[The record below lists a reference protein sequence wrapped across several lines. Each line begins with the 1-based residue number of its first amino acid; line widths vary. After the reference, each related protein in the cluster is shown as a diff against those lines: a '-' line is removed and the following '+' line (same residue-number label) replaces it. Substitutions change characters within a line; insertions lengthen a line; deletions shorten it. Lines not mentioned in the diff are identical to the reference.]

1 MAIDFPVATSNGQT
15 FSSGG
20 RTWVWYNNYQV
31 WKSVGTSLGY
41 NFTTGNTVPANPNIG
56 DRWYQSDYGIELI
69 YLPDPNGTSNQWVDM
84 STGGQTGATGATG
97 YTGSQGTSGYI
108 GSQGTIGY
116 TGSSAASATGL
127 GNSQFF
133 TASGSSNTITL
144 SSNLVNSSD
153 AIVSVNGLVLTPTT
167 HYFYTNSGGT
177 PIITFT
183 TAPRAGDIIE
193 VRTFV
198 GAVGYIGSAGTNGY
212 TGSTGSAYTLPTT
225 TQSTPYTL
233 QASDNSTFI
242 TAAANITVSASTFS
256 TGQSVSI
263 FNSNSSSISILQGSG
278 VNLYLVGT
286 TTTGTRILAQNGFA
300 TILCV
305 AANTFIITG
314 GGVT

>member
-1 MAIDFPVATSNGQT
+1 MAIDFPVATSNNQL

-20 RTWVWYNNYQV
+20 RTWIWYNDSQV
-31 WKSVGTSLGY
+31 WKSVSGTINITTVTSNSSY
-41 NFTTGNTVPANPNIG
+41 KFTSSNTAPSSPSIG
-56 DRWYQSDYGIELI
+56 DRWYNTDYGIELI
-69 YLPDPNGTSNQWVDM
+69 YVLDPSGAASQWIDL
-84 STGGQTGATGATG
+84 STGGLTGATG
-97 YTGSQGTSGYI
+97 YTGSQGTTGSMGPPGGYTGSAGLGYVGSQGVI
-108 GSQGTIGY
+108 GYTGSQGVGFTGSTGAGYTGSQGTI
-116 TGSSAASATGL
+116 
-127 GNSQFF
+127 
-133 TASGSSNTITL
+133 
-144 SSNLVNSSD
+144 
-153 AIVSVNGLVLTPTT
+153 
-167 HYFYTNSGGT
+167 
-177 PIITFT
+177 
-183 TAPRAGDIIE
+183 
-193 VRTFV
+193 
-198 GAVGYIGSAGTNGY
+198 GY

-314 GGVT
+314 GGVA